1 MPILRNFHPWRP
13 NHWPPQTLP
22 RFYTRLTDVTAFC
35 EIIGRDQDRL
45 RGRNQGPSHHM
56 FRAGTVGE
64 DKAVETVELVFRI
77 AACPGAARGPGAER
91 RELWVR
97 GSERLH
103 GVRVL
108 ARRGKQQLIKALR
121 RRYRKDRGIDHSAT

>member
-1 MPILRNFHPWRP
+1 MFH
-13 NHWPPQTLP
+13 
-22 RFYTRLTDVTAFC
+22 
-35 EIIGRDQDRL
+35 
-45 RGRNQGPSHHM
+45 
-56 FRAGTVGE
+56 AGTIGE
-64 DKAVETVELVFRI
+64 DKAVETVEPVFRI

-121 RRYRKDRGIDHSAT
+121 RRYRKDRGIDHSATPFLPVRCRDLQSHAPHSDRRIRRIRISGTEIEASEGRILTAGEDLGM